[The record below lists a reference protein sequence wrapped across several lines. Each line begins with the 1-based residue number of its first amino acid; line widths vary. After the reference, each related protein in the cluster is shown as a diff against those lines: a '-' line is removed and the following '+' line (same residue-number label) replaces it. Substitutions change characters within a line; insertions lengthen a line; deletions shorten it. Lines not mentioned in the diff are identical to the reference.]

1 MPGALANPGTKT
13 NETNEAN
20 AVTKVTK
27 VIKVTKVTKVNKRKI
42 VSTLLD
48 QRGWGFTVE

>member
-27 VIKVTKVTKVNKRKI
+27 VTKRKI
-42 VSTLLD
+42 ISTLLD

>member
-27 VIKVTKVTKVNKRKI
+27 VTKRKI

>member
-13 NETNEAN
+13 NETNETNEAN

-27 VIKVTKVTKVNKRKI
+27 VTKRKI
-42 VSTLLD
+42 ISTLLD

>member
-27 VIKVTKVTKVNKRKI
+27 VIKVTKVNKRKI

>member
-1 MPGALANPGTKT
+1 LPGALANPGTKT

-27 VIKVTKVTKVNKRKI
+27 VIKVTKVNKRKI

>member
-27 VIKVTKVTKVNKRKI
+27 VTKRKI

-48 QRGWGFTVE
+48 QRGRGFTVE

>member
-1 MPGALANPGTKT
+1 LPGAL
-13 NETNEAN
+13 AN

-27 VIKVTKVTKVNKRKI
+27 VIKVTKVNKRKI